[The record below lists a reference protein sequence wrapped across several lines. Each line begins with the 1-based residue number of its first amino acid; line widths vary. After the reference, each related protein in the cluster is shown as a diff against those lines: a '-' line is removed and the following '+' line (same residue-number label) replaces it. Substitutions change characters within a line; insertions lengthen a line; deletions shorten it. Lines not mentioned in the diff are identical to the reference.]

1 MIGIRESSRI
11 NDVIVAIK
19 LIVIGLFILFA
30 VLLLC
35 ELGEGVHPDGNF
47 IPPNAGS
54 TGAFDFSGVVRGAA
68 VVFFAFVGFDA
79 VSTAAQQAKQSM
91 RDMPIG
97 IMGSLVI
104 STVLYVTVGL
114 VLTGILPYDK
124 HQCARPDRGRPSG
137 RRHHPA
143 EAADQARHR
152 AGSHLGHPRLAA
164 RPAPHLPRHG
174 P

>member
-1 MIGIRESSRI
+1 M
-11 NDVIVAIK
+11 
-19 LIVIGLFILFA
+19 
-30 VLLLC
+30 
-35 ELGEGVHPDGNF
+35 
-47 IPPNAGS
+47 
-54 TGAFDFSGVVRGAA
+54 VRGAA

-124 HQCARPDRGRPSG
+124 HQCARPDRGRP
-137 RRHHPA
+137 
-143 EAADQARHR
+143 
-152 AGSHLGHPRLAA
+152 
-164 RPAPHLPRHG
+164 
-174 P
+174 